1 MIICLFINYKAKS
14 KQTWGLKFEKV
25 NLKYLTLYIS
35 LKNGIWLIWK
45 DQELSWTSWLQQE
58 FMKVKQYWTWNCKHL
73 WKLRSHVRP
82 KFVHKKCTLKKYR
95 YHKLSSAS
103 NFNRYMAPIWKGVS
117 LILFVLVGENDMWVL
132 GLLSFA
138 FIEELGYNH
147 FPFSS
152 LCNW

>member
-45 DQELSWTSWLQQE
+45 DQELSWTLWLQQE
-58 FMKVKQYWTWNCKHL
+58 FMRVQQCWTWNCKHL
-73 WKLRSHVRP
+73 WKLRSHERP
-82 KFVHKKCTLKKYR
+82 KIVHKMCNLKRWR

-103 NFNRYMAPIWKGVS
+103 NFNKYMDPEALSTIKEALIPRKIQLMYVS
-117 LILFVLVGENDMWVL
+117 T
-132 GLLSFA
+132 
-138 FIEELGYNH
+138 
-147 FPFSS
+147 
-152 LCNW
+152 